1 LYTIRRHHVEAA
13 ALRQRRRVVRAAL
26 GQVGFIHGQLSGL
39 DLQAIEG
46 DRVIRRIDWRW
57 WRKRIQCPTVVA
69 VDVPLAQVKVGQLGD
84 TVETCR
90 RETDGRGNAPCHL
103 GQHYETVPAAQ
114 RACHAAGVTTRRS
127 GLGVL
132 GRVGARSDGL
142 LQALDITELR
152 LTRLQVGGMHMGA

>member
-1 LYTIRRHHVEAA
+1 MVRILPRPVTMDCPTPVTTPAVTTLMPPTLRLYTPSGATTLKLPLCVSAA
-13 ALRQRRRVVRAAL
+13 GLSVPL

-84 TVETCR
+84 TETCR
-90 RETDGRGNAPCHL
+90 RETGW
-103 GQHYETVPAAQ
+103 
-114 RACHAAGVTTRRS
+114 
-127 GLGVL
+127 
-132 GRVGARSDGL
+132 
-142 LQALDITELR
+142 
-152 LTRLQVGGMHMGA
+152 